1 MCIAL
6 VAPALA
12 AGRTRTGPV
21 YPWPVGPGPRYRP
34 AAASAAVAAGRPLG
48 PLTCRRGGR
57 TFAVHVELF
66 AERRVV
72 VVPKGIGN
80 GPSCRYPVATEEP
93 TGVLRVRRGRPYTLG
108 DLFRVW
114 GRRLGPRAL
123 LSFRGRVAVFV
134 GGRLVHGDPRRV
146 PLRRHA
152 EIVVEL
158 GARLAPHSTYLFPK
172 GHG

>member
-1 MCIAL
+1 MIA
-6 VAPALA
+6 AP
-12 AGRTRTGPV
+12 GPV
-21 YPWPVGPGPRYRP
+21 HPWPVGPGPRYRP
-34 AAASAAVAAGRPLG
+34 AAANAAVGAGRPVG
-48 PLTCRRGGR
+48 RLTCRRGGT

-66 AERRVV
+66 ADRRVV
-72 VVPKGIGN
+72 VVPTGIGS
-80 GPSCRYPVATEEP
+80 GPACTYPVHTDEP
-93 TGVLRVRRGRPYTLG
+93 TGVVRVRRGRTYLLG

-123 LSFRGRVAVFV
+123 LSFRGHVAVFV
-134 GGRLVHGDPRRV
+134 DGRLVRGDPRRV

-172 GHG
+172 GRG